1 VSAGQEHP
9 ALRNHRGS
17 DMREPHRDHGARRAA
32 DLGAI
37 PGRQQQQWPAV
48 RGPAGLPPTP
58 HPQLPQA
65 PASLVRARHLVLPAA
80 APTEKLPLEPRCCFP
95 QTASRVQEEAER
107 QDELSDAMLEKL
119 RNGYA
124 AFLERLGDVLADEQ
138 GEIAW
143 DGLAQSAAM
152 QCFDLTAHE
161 CQTVMSHLIP
171 RPHKAT
177 VTAKDL
183 LRRLG
188 SCMDYDDQ
196 AVKACD
202 VARIESAGT
211 DDMSCHMS
219 TAPPNPSW
227 TAFKA
232 SDTLVAAG
240 NSAGCIA
247 IVRIDGGNEVC
258 RFHETMQPLNGND
271 IPPLRRSPV
280 TAVTW
285 ASPSTVIS
293 GSLDG
298 VMRIWDVA
306 TRNCLWYCSGHTGA
320 ILLSKPYY

>member
-1 VSAGQEHP
+1 
-9 ALRNHRGS
+9 
-17 DMREPHRDHGARRAA
+17 
-32 DLGAI
+32 
-37 PGRQQQQWPAV
+37 
-48 RGPAGLPPTP
+48 
-58 HPQLPQA
+58 
-65 PASLVRARHLVLPAA
+65 
-80 APTEKLPLEPRCCFP
+80 
-95 QTASRVQEEAER
+95 
-107 QDELSDAMLEKL
+107 MLEKL

-124 AFLERLGDVLADEQ
+124 AFLERLGDVLADEK
-138 GEIAW
+138 GEIAR

-196 AVKACD
+196 AVQACNG
-202 VARIESAGT
+202 ARIEAAGT

-247 IVRIDGGNEVC
+247 IVRIDGG
-258 RFHETMQPLNGND
+258 
-271 IPPLRRSPV
+271 I
-280 TAVTW
+280 
-285 ASPSTVIS
+285 
-293 GSLDG
+293 
-298 VMRIWDVA
+298 
-306 TRNCLWYCSGHTGA
+306 
-320 ILLSKPYY
+320 